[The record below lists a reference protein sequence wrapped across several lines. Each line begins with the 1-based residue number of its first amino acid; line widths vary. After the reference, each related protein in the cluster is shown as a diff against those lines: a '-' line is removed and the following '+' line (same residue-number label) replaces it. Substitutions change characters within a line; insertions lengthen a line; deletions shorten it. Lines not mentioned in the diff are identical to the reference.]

1 MTGASVAK
9 RAEWLLVLI
18 LVAAAVLRFP
28 ALDRVPPGFQFDKG
42 YRDMGALRKL
52 RSDRIVVSLANAR
65 DSLIIIAQNALSGEP
80 GVLST
85 HPGGNTAPVGYTKP
99 DEIQAGGAEPVELFW
114 RLSADTADD
123 QSGLPDARLIL
134 DRSVDVTA

>member
-9 RAEWLLVLI
+9 RAEWPLVLI
-18 LVAAAVLRFP
+18 LVAAAVLRLP

-65 DSLIIIAQNALSGEP
+65 DSLIIIAQNALSGET
-80 GVLST
+80 GVLPT
-85 HPGGNTAPVGYTKP
+85 HGGKIAPVGYTKS

-114 RLSADTADD
+114 RLSADTDDD
-123 QSGLPDARLIL
+123 QSGLPDTRLIL